1 MKKFKMN
8 ALIIG
13 IITVSFASAAWSAS
27 ATVDEIVEKLQK
39 NYSAMKDYRAFF
51 IQEAKIKGYPKKQ
64 ESSGEVYFKKGGKM
78 RWNYDKPEKQEIV
91 TDGTTLWM
99 YTPSLNQVMQAG
111 FSMTNQSRVA
121 QAFLSGMGSIRDDF
135 NISGGELDETGM
147 NYMVMLTPK
156 DATEKIRSLE
166 LTVDSKT
173 FYIKRSRMTDIY
185 DNVTI
190 VSLSDFRINSGLT
203 DSLFDFIVPQGV
215 EVVTPQ
221 TMQ

>member
-1 MKKFKMN
+1 MF
-8 ALIIG
+8 G
-13 IITVSFASAAWSAS
+13 FFVSYAWS

-39 NYSAMKDYRAFF
+39 NYSSMKDYEADF
-51 IQEAKIKGYPKKQ
+51 IQEAKIKGYPRTQ
-64 ESSGEVYFKKGGKM
+64 ESSGKVFFKKGGKM

-135 NISGGELDETGM
+135 DMSGGELDETGIS
-147 NYMVMLTPK
+147 YRIMLIPK
-156 DATEKIRSLE
+156 DVTEKIKSLE
-166 LTVDSKT
+166 LTVDAKT

-190 VSLSDFRINSGLT
+190 VSLSDFKINSGLA
-203 DSLFDFIVPQGV
+203 DSLFDFVIPKGV
-215 EVVTPQ
+215 EVVVPQ

>member
-1 MKKFKMN
+1 MLLAMSSFF
-8 ALIIG
+8 
-13 IITVSFASAAWSAS
+13 VSSAFS
-27 ATVDEIVEKLQK
+27 ATVDDIVEKLQN
-39 NYSAMKDYRAFF
+39 NYSSMKDYQAYFV
-51 IQEAKIKGYPKKQ
+51 QEAKIKGYPRKQ

-78 RWNYDKPEKQEIV
+78 RWNYDKPEVQEIV

-99 YTPSLNQVMQAG
+99 YTPSLNQVMEAG

-135 NISGGELDETGM
+135 DLSGGELDETGI
-147 NYMVMLTPK
+147 NYRLMLKPK
-156 DATEKIRSLE
+156 DVTEKIKSLE
-166 LTVDSKT
+166 LTIDSKT

-185 DNVTI
+185 DNVTV
-190 VSLSDFRINSGLT
+190 VSLSDFKINSGLV

-215 EVVTPQ
+215 EVVKPQ